1 VTFQGSFNLIEKAR
15 TFYYY
20 PETIQQLVAFGR
32 DSVEKE
38 EFKKVL
44 KKLIDEASVIAP
56 SISRVVQGRG
66 MYGTVTDENFDSDA
80 MVSWEIESRV
90 ILTQLAQLSPL
101 FADLYK
107 EYTKKKEAS
116 RRHHSRSIL
125 VHQIQ
130 QLLAGALV
138 LFDSPLLKSAT
149 PGTPRSQR
157 PRSESGYAFIA
168 MPMDPDDHALIDVLD
183 ALKEAALRCGIRAE
197 RIDEPESNE
206 RITDRIL
213 DSIERAEHV
222 IIDLTNSR
230 PNVFFEAG
238 YAHAL
243 GKIPIYVARQG
254 TKLEFDLKDY
264 PVLFFRNL
272 KELKDAIERRLKG
285 LEASRKTKE

>member
-1 VTFQGSFNLIEKAR
+1 MEI
-15 TFYYY
+15 
-20 PETIQQLVAFGR
+20 
-32 DSVEKE
+32 E
-38 EFKKVL
+38 EFKGAL
-44 KKLIDEASVIAP
+44 KRLIDEAGVIAP
-56 SISRVVQGRG
+56 SIARVGQGTG

-80 MVSWEIESRV
+80 MVTWEIEARA

-101 FADLYK
+101 FNDLYK
-107 EYTKKKEAS
+107 DYAKKKAAS
-116 RRHHSRSIL
+116 QRYHSRSIL
-125 VHQIQ
+125 VHHIQ

-138 LFDSPLLKSAT
+138 LFDSPLLRPGT
-149 PGTPRSQR
+149 PGTPRGGQR
-157 PRSESGYAFIA
+157 PLSEAGYAFIA
-168 MPMDPDDHALIDVLD
+168 MPMDPEDHALVDVLD

-222 IIDLTNSR
+222 IVDLTNSR

-264 PVLFFRNL
+264 PVIFFKNL
-272 KELKDAIERRLKG
+272 KELKDAVERRING
-285 LEASRKTKE
+285 LRASSKTNQ